1 MMRVEFS
8 RLRFIIIDDNT
19 YIRRVLRA
27 LLYGFGAREVFEAED
42 GAAGLEAFMA
52 HSPDIV
58 ITDWEMP
65 ILDGIEV
72 TRMIR
77 QPSSNSNPFVPII
90 MVSAYSEKRRVIE
103 ARDAGVTEFLVK
115 PISAKSLYQRVLN
128 AVANPRPFVRTAT
141 YFGPDRR
148 RSVSEEYEGPERR
161 KAGGGEV
168 IAAKSLAGK
177 TMRGAA

>member
-8 RLRFIIIDDNT
+8 RLRFIIIDDNAF
-19 YIRRVLRA
+19 IRRVMRA
-27 LLYGFGAREVFEAED
+27 LLHGFGAREVFEAED
-42 GAAGLEAFMA
+42 GAAGLEAFMQHA
-52 HSPDIV
+52 PDIV

-72 TRMIR
+72 AKMIR
-77 QPSSNSNPFVPII
+77 QPGSSPNAYVPII
-90 MVSAYSEKRRVIE
+90 MVSAHSEMRRVMQ

-128 AVANPRPFVRTAT
+128 AVANPRPFVRTSN

-148 RSVSEEYEGPERR
+148 RGVSPDYAGPERR
-161 KAGGGEV
+161 KGGQASET
-168 IAAKSLAGK
+168 IAAKSLADK
-177 TMRGAA
+177 AREVA